1 VNKPYYN
8 YDQLPILLDINEAA
22 KLLRCSTKKVSEML
36 RDGWIRGFKVGRA
49 WRIAKKDVIRFIEEE
64 CYHAGDQV

>member
-1 VNKPYYN
+1 MTKPYYTYN
-8 YDQLPILLDINEAA
+8 QLPILLDINEAA